1 MLIWF
6 TADYHLGHAN
16 IMKYCHRPFTSTEE
30 MDKHI
35 VDNVASTVKS
45 GDTLYFLGDL
55 AFKKERACFFIERL
69 GDVKLVF
76 IPGNHD
82 SKDVLE
88 VVASAGTLAP
98 PIMDIVVN
106 RQRIT
111 LSHYAMRVWNASH
124 FNSWQLYGH
133 SHANLPPA
141 GKQHDVGVDNNGF
154 KPVSMDEL
162 VTIMKTRPDNEN
174 LVRAGRGI

>member
-1 MLIWF
+1 MIWF

-16 IMKYCHRPFTSTEE
+16 IIKYCSRPFASTDE
-30 MDKHI
+30 MDKQI
-35 VDNVASTVKS
+35 VDNVTSAVKG
-45 GDTLYFLGDL
+45 GDTLYFLGDIT
-55 AFKKERACFFIERL
+55 FKKERALYFLKRL

-82 SKDVLE
+82 SPEVLK
-88 VVASAGTLAP
+88 VVAAAGVLAQ
-98 PIMDIVVN
+98 PIEDIAVN
-106 RQRIT
+106 GQQIT
-111 LSHYAMRVWNASH
+111 LCHYAMRVWNASH

-133 SHANLPPA
+133 SHGRLPPM

-162 VTIMKTRPDNEN
+162 VAIMEKKPDNEN
-174 LVRAGRGI
+174 IVRAGRDP